1 MLYFLKFQ
9 KNTNEM
15 IQAWS
20 PSAKKL
26 DKKAVFSPCCGD
38 EATTGYDRA
47 NKNVRSMSF
56 GEHIPHHGEEILLI
70 RYPYWSVEEM
80 SAAFLHETRKKL

>member
-26 DKKAVFSPCCGD
+26 DKKAVFSSCCGD
-38 EATTGYDRA
+38 KATTYYDRA
-47 NKNVRSMSF
+47 NKNVRSMSL
-56 GEHIPHHGEEILLI
+56 GEHTTPSWRGDTPYTVSLLE
-70 RYPYWSVEEM
+70 R
-80 SAAFLHETRKKL
+80 

>member
-9 KNTNEM
+9 KNTNGLS
-15 IQAWS
+15 QAWS

-26 DKKAVFSPCCGD
+26 DKKAVFSPYCGD
-38 EATTGYDRA
+38 KAIIYMTDLIKMYAACLWGNT
-47 NKNVRSMSF
+47 
-56 GEHIPHHGEEILLI
+56 PLHHGEDILLI

-80 SAAFLHETRKKL
+80 SAAFLHETRQKL